1 YLALPPACPPLFL
14 YSVLLVLIQSIN
26 LIFHTYTLVVFL
38 SRRARRLPL
47 SLDRNQFAAGWPSVG
62 WRQIEHVFL

>member
-1 YLALPPACPPLFL
+1 
-14 YSVLLVLIQSIN
+14 LIQIQ
-26 LIFHTYTLVVFL
+26 LIKVNSRTYTLVVFHP
-38 SRRARRLPL
+38 RRARRLPL